1 VALDQAFDADTLL
14 DLRKAV
20 LAVAAA
26 AGMPNDRATEV
37 MLAVHELAANTVRHG
52 GGTGRVRMH
61 AAAGELHCQVSDAGP
76 GGAGP
81 GSAGPGGAGPG
92 SAGPGGAGPGGAG
105 SGGAGPGGADGY
117 PRRGG
122 AVTTWPVQPGHGLW
136 LVQNVADRVSVAAS
150 PRGSEV
156 TVVFALAGLR
166 DSADG
171 H

>member
-1 VALDQAFDADTLL
+1 MALDQAFDADTLL

-81 GSAGPGGAGPG
+81 G
-92 SAGPGGAGPGGAG
+92 GAGPGGAG

>member
-1 VALDQAFDADTLL
+1 LDQAFDADTLL

-81 GSAGPGGAGPG
+81 G
-92 SAGPGGAGPGGAG
+92 GAGPGGAG

>member
-1 VALDQAFDADTLL
+1 MALDQAFDADTLL

-76 GGAGP
+76 GSAGP
-81 GSAGPGGAGPG
+81 GSAGPG
-92 SAGPGGAGPGGAG
+92 S
-105 SGGAGPGGADGY
+105 ADGY
-117 PRRGG
+117 PRSGG
-122 AVTTWPVQPGHGLW
+122 TVTTWPVQPGHGLW

>member
-81 GSAGPGGAGPG
+81 G
-92 SAGPGGAGPGGAG
+92 GAGPGGAG